1 MAEKKVHLNNIDT
14 AWWRME
20 DPTNLM
26 MVTGIMAFA
35 KPITHENL
43 KSLLE
48 KRLLLF
54 DRFKQVVKDPSPTVK
69 APFWKDTEVDM
80 DYHLIQES
88 LAGEGGTDGLR
99 QRTSEL
105 MSQPLDYSR
114 PLWQIHLVDNVG
126 IEGNAVIIRTH
137 HCIADGMALVAVM
150 LNLTA
155 SSAEES
161 LKFEP
166 EEAKEHRRLSSAGN
180 IFRVA
185 GKAAATLINTV
196 TDREKIIDLARLGGS
211 SALTTI
217 RLLMKRADPPS
228 RFRGALGVPKLPVW
242 SRPIPLEDVKTIKN
256 ALQGTINDVL
266 LSAMTGGLR
275 RYLVSK
281 GDDVEGLRFR
291 AAVPVNLRPPGR
303 VHELGNHF
311 GLVFLTLPVGIEN
324 PLERTM
330 VLKRRMNRLKKSP
343 EAIVAMGILKAIGM
357 TPIEIQRIMVNVF
370 GVKTTAVITN
380 VAGPPEPL
388 YLAGEMVDTFMFWVP
403 QSGRVGLGISI
414 LSYAGKVRLGV
425 VTDGGLIPDPELIIE
440 GFYQE
445 LDDMMTYAKNAE
457 EQPST

>member
-1 MAEKKVHLNNIDT
+1 MSGKKPQLNNIDT

-35 KPITHENL
+35 KPITYENL
-43 KSLLE
+43 RTLLE

-54 DRFKQVVKDPSPTVK
+54 DRFRQVVKDPSPTVK
-69 APFWKDTEVDM
+69 APFWEEAEVDL
-80 DYHLIQES
+80 DYHLIQETLS
-88 LAGEGGTDGLR
+88 GKGGRDRLR
-99 QRTSEL
+99 ERTSEL
-105 MSQPLDYSR
+105 MSLPLDYTR
-114 PLWQIHLVDNVG
+114 PLWQVHLIGNVG
-126 IEGNAVIIRTH
+126 IEGNAVVIRTH

-155 SSAEES
+155 SSAEDS
-161 LKFEP
+161 LKLDPDETSEP
-166 EEAKEHRRLSSAGN
+166 RRLSSAGN
-180 IFRVA
+180 IFRMV
-185 GKAAATLINTV
+185 GKAAASLISTV
-196 TDREKIIDLARLGGS
+196 TDREKIVDVARLGGS

-228 RFRGALGVPKLPVW
+228 RFKGELGVPKLPVW
-242 SRPIPLEDVKTIKN
+242 SRPIPLEDVKAIKN
-256 ALQGTINDVL
+256 ALGGTVNDVL

-275 RYLVSK
+275 RYLIGK
-281 GDDVEGLRFR
+281 GDDVTGLRFR

-303 VHELGNHF
+303 VHELGNQF

-324 PLERTM
+324 PLERIA

-370 GVKTTAVITN
+370 GAKTTAVITN
-380 VAGPPEPL
+380 VPGPPEPL
-388 YLAGEMVDTFMFWVP
+388 YMAGEMVDTFMFWVP

-425 VTDGGLIPDPELIIE
+425 VTDAGLIPDPELIIE
-440 GFYQE
+440 GFYKE
-445 LDDMMTYAKNAE
+445 LEDMMTLVNEVE
-457 EQPST
+457 E

>member
-196 TDREKIIDLARLGGS
+196 TDREKIIDLASVAIAADQLGGAQQILDMSVAYCKEREQFGRSIASFQAIKHKLADMYIS
-211 SALTTI
+211 STLARSNCYYGAWALSTDAPELALAAATARVTATQAYDECAKENI
-217 RLLMKRADPPS
+217 QTHGGMGFTWEFDCHMYFRRAKALAVNLGGLTGWQNRL
-228 RFRGALGVPKLPVW
+228 V
-242 SRPIPLEDVKTIKN
+242 N
-256 ALQGTINDVL
+256 ALE
-266 LSAMTGGLR
+266 S
-275 RYLVSK
+275 S
-281 GDDVEGLRFR
+281 
-291 AAVPVNLRPPGR
+291 
-303 VHELGNHF
+303 HETN
-311 GLVFLTLPVGIEN
+311 T
-324 PLERTM
+324 TQ
-330 VLKRRMNRLKKSP
+330 
-343 EAIVAMGILKAIGM
+343 EA
-357 TPIEIQRIMVNVF
+357 
-370 GVKTTAVITN
+370 
-380 VAGPPEPL
+380 
-388 YLAGEMVDTFMFWVP
+388 
-403 QSGRVGLGISI
+403 
-414 LSYAGKVRLGV
+414 
-425 VTDGGLIPDPELIIE
+425 
-440 GFYQE
+440 
-445 LDDMMTYAKNAE
+445 
-457 EQPST
+457 